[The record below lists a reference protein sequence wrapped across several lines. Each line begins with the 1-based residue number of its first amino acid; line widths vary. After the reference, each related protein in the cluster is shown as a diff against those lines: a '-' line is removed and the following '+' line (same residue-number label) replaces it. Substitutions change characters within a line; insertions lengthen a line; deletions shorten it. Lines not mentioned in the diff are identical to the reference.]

1 MTEEIVK
8 EYDSVKLK
16 QEKLAKE
23 IAKYRES
30 VSTEAKEQVRR
41 WSKTGMLEG
50 IEGDYEKEQMALLLE
65 NQRLMNEISTDSG
78 DMAQFKRISIP
89 LVRRIFDPKACLVWD
104 LASLQVMTG
113 PTGFAFFNKPEGEVF
128 EELAA
133 KTKRIKSLWEVPVQD
148 NIREQHDLDKEAE
161 MTAVMAYSI
170 CDEINEEVIY
180 DLRNNA
186 GIHEE
191 MNWQG
196 AEALWSFLT
205 GLFYRFET
213 EIGPNKEV
221 PFGKKPNWIITG
233 KSLAK
238 ELKKCVDYKPVDYLT
253 LNHSVG
259 FLGKDIKLIEHPQLL
274 PNDILIGYKDGAYGS
289 GYVYMPYVPLTR
301 TPIVLDP
308 ETFEPRAGF
317 LTRYTK
323 RISNKGSHFYARLT
337 VKGHEDI
344 GENVDKAE

>member
-8 EYDSVKLK
+8 EYDSEK
-16 QEKLAKE
+16 QRQENLAKR
-23 IAKYRES
+23 IAKYREG
-30 VSTEAKEQVRR
+30 VVNEAKEQVRR

-113 PTGFAFFNKPEGEVF
+113 PTGFAFFNRPDGEIV
-128 EELAA
+128 EEVSA
-133 KTKRIKSLWEVPVQD
+133 KTKRIKSLWEIPVQD
-148 NIREQHDLDKEAE
+148 IRENYDLDKEAE
-161 MTAVMAYSI
+161 MTAVMAYEI
-170 CDEINEEVIY
+170 CDEINEEVIS
-180 DLRNNA
+180 DLRNNV

-191 MNWQG
+191 IEWQG

-213 EIGPNKEV
+213 EIGPNREV

-233 KSLAK
+233 ESLAK
-238 ELKKCVDYKPVDYLT
+238 ELKGCIDYEPVDYLT
-253 LNHSVG
+253 LHHSVG

-274 PNDILIGYKDGAYGS
+274 PNDILIGYKEGGCGS

-301 TPIVLDP
+301 TPIMLDP
-308 ETFEPRAGF
+308 ETFEPKAGI

-344 GENVDKAE
+344 GEKAEKSE